1 VADIE
6 RKDRVRPLDPGF
18 ESYARAAFER
28 AGIDVSDDDLAL
40 VALIQAGYE
49 GNSAA
54 LEQLDIA
61 QFPFEPI
68 DPSRAP
74 DR

>member
-1 VADIE
+1 M
-6 RKDRVRPLDPGF
+6 DPGF
-18 ESYARAAFER
+18 ETYARAVFER
-28 AGIDVSDDDLAL
+28 AGIEVSDDDLAL

-54 LEQLDIA
+54 LEQLDIE
-61 QFPFEPI
+61 QFPFESI
-68 DPSRAP
+68 DPSKAP